1 MDILV
6 GILGKI
12 LLKYQ
17 PLLANMYMDGTNNQ
31 VPKVHCYKPK
41 TFYKFYGFVC
51 LFFFKFPN
59 VQIWCLQA
67 NLILLMNPYCL
78 LGMWCLILLLENID
92 FLVQFALQHDVF
104 ICDLVFVI
112 KICQGSFIHYTMMAI
127 HHFPMM
133 NYEHLKFS
141 GF

>member
-6 GILGKI
+6 GALGKI
-12 LLKYQ
+12 LLKHQ
-17 PLLANMYMDGTNNQ
+17 PLLANMYMDGKNNQ
-31 VPKVHCYKPK
+31 VPK
-41 TFYKFYGFVC
+41 
-51 LFFFKFPN
+51 
-59 VQIWCLQA
+59 A
-67 NLILLMNPYCL
+67 NLILLANPYCL
-78 LGMWCLILLLENID
+78 LGMWCLIPLLENID
-92 FLVQFALQHDVF
+92 FLMQFALQHDVF

-133 NYEHLKFS
+133 NYEHLKFG